1 MIKDLSVFERS
12 FVYGE
17 PLFPV
22 CADSL
27 YILKHILPE
36 RSILI
41 VCTNQTVGAFIGR
54 PLDEWFCLNIYVL
67 M

>member
-1 MIKDLSVFERS
+1 MSRQPIREDS
-12 FVYGE
+12 FFKSNT
-17 PLFPV
+17 LM
-22 CADSL
+22 
-27 YILKHILPE
+27 PE

-54 PLDEWFCLNIYVL
+54 PLDEWFCFNIYVL

>member
-1 MIKDLSVFERS
+1 MPRQSIRE
-12 FVYGE
+12 
-17 PLFPV
+17 
-22 CADSL
+22 DSL
-27 YILKHILPE
+27 YNRKLKMPE

-41 VCTNQTVGAFIGR
+41 VCTNQTVGADIIR